1 MLQKLFRFIRGYL
14 LLRITGYSPERFLN
28 ACSHKKIEIWGLR
41 PVDHGYEFYLSVKAF
56 KNLKPILKKTETKV
70 IILQKFGLPFLL
82 YRKRKRNG
90 FFVGI
95 AGGIFL
101 LYILTLFVWR
111 IDIQGNLTYTE
122 ETLLRFLEE
131 HQVKYGSL
139 KTHVDCT
146 KIVMELREEYEDIL
160 WVSAH
165 IQGTKLVICVKENED
180 AIAKSNDQDEEEKTK
195 KAYDLVADVNGKI
208 TDMIVRKG
216 TVKMKEG
223 DKVQKGEVLVSG
235 YIPIKND
242 AGEIVDY
249 QYETAD
255 AKIVGISNLTYQD
268 EISQIYIEKKI
279 QNIQKQEYELLIGN
293 YRISLGGIKN
303 NYSAFEMES
312 RQYPLKIT
320 DQFSL
325 PVFLVCRKAIPYQ
338 PVEKSYTETEVQTL
352 LSERFDYYCKDLE
365 KKGVEILQ
373 NNVKIYRGSHVA
385 TAKGTLVVR
394 QEIGVLKA
402 SNPKELQVENEQSG
416 DLIDGN
422 DGNSH

>member
-1 MLQKLFRFIRGYL
+1 MLQKLLQFIKGYL
-14 LLRITGYSPERFLN
+14 LIRITGYSPERFLN
-28 ACSHKKIEIWGLR
+28 ACSRKQMELWGLQ
-41 PVDHGYEFYLSVKAF
+41 PKDHGYELYVSVETF

-90 FFVGI
+90 FFLGI
-95 AGGIFL
+95 VGGIFI
-101 LYILTLFVWR
+101 LYVLTLFVWE
-111 IDIQGNLTYTE
+111 IDIQGNLTYTD

-131 HQVKYGSL
+131 HQVKQGSL
-139 KTHVDCT
+139 KAQVDCT
-146 KIVMELREEYEDIL
+146 KIVMSLRQEYEDIL

-165 IQGTKLVICVKENED
+165 IQGTKLIVRVKENED
-180 AIAKSNDQDEEEKTK
+180 AIVTGRNQENEEEQDQ
-195 KAYDLVADVNGKI
+195 AYDLVADVNGKI

-216 TVKMKEG
+216 IAKIKEG
-223 DKVQKGEVLVSG
+223 DQVHKGEVLVSG

-255 AKIVGISNLTYQD
+255 ASIVGVLNLTYQD
-268 EISQIYIEKKI
+268 EIPLIYIEKNI
-279 QNIQKQEYELLIGN
+279 RDIQKQEYGLLIGK

-303 NYSAFEMES
+303 TYTDFEMES
-312 RQYPLKIT
+312 IQYPLKLANR
-320 DQFSL
+320 FSF
-325 PVFLVCRKAIPYQ
+325 PIFLICRRAIPYQ
-338 PVEKSYTETEVQTL
+338 PKEKTYTETEIQTL
-352 LSERFDYYCKDLE
+352 LTNRFDHYCKDLE

-373 NNVKIYRGSHVA
+373 NNVKIYRGSQVA

-394 QEIGVLKA
+394 QEIGVSKA
-402 SNPKELQVENEQSG
+402 SNPEELQIENEQSG

>member
-1 MLQKLFRFIRGYL
+1 MLQKLLRFIRGYL
-14 LLRITGYSPERFLN
+14 LVRITGYSPERFLN
-28 ACSHKKIEIWGLR
+28 ACSHKKIEIWGLK
-41 PVDHGYEFYLSVKAF
+41 PKDHGYEFYLSVKAF
-56 KNLKPILKKTETKV
+56 KNLKPILKKTETKI

-90 FFVGI
+90 FFLGI

-101 LYILTLFVWR
+101 LYILTLFVWE
-111 IDIQGNLTYTE
+111 IDIRGNLAYTE

-146 KIVMELREEYEDIL
+146 KIVMDLREEYEDIL

-165 IQGTKLVICVKENED
+165 IQGTKLVIRVKENED
-180 AIAKSNDQDEEEKTK
+180 VIEKNNDQDEVEKTQE
-195 KAYDLVADVNGKI
+195 AYDLVADVNGTI
-208 TDMIVRKG
+208 TDVIVRKG
-216 TVKMKEG
+216 IVKVKKG

-255 AKIVGISNLTYQD
+255 AKIVGVSNLTYQD
-268 EISQIYIEKKI
+268 EISQTYTEKKI

-303 NYSAFEMES
+303 DYSAFEMES

-325 PVFLVCRKAIPYQ
+325 PVFLVCRKAMPYQ

-394 QEIGVLKA
+394 QEIGVLEA
-402 SNPKELQVENEQSG
+402 SNPEELQIENEQSG

>member
-1 MLQKLFRFIRGYL
+1 MLQKLLRFIKGYL
-14 LLRITGYSPERFLN
+14 SLRIIGYSPERFLN

>member
-1 MLQKLFRFIRGYL
+1 MLQKMLRFVRGYL
-14 LLRITGYSPERFLN
+14 LVRITGYSPERFLN
-28 ACSHKKIEIWGLR
+28 ACTHKKIEIWGLS
-41 PVDHGYEFYLSVKAF
+41 PQNHGYEFYLSLKAF

-90 FFVGI
+90 FFLGI

-101 LYILTLFVWR
+101 LYMLTWFVWG
-111 IDIQGNLTYTE
+111 IDIQGNVTYTE
-122 ETLLRFLEE
+122 ETILRFLEE

-160 WVSAH
+160 WASAH
-165 IQGTKLVICVKENED
+165 IQGTKLVVRVKENED
-180 AIAKSNDQDEEEKTK
+180 AIARKSDKNEKEKTK
-195 KAYDLVADVNGKI
+195 EAYDLVADVNGKI
-208 TDMIVRKG
+208 TDVIVRKG
-216 TVKMKEG
+216 IARIQKG
-223 DKVQKGEVLVSG
+223 DQVQKGEILVSG

-242 AGEIVDY
+242 AGEIVNY
-249 QYETAD
+249 QCETAD
-255 AKIVGISNLTYQD
+255 ASIVGVSNITYQD
-268 EISQIYIEKKI
+268 EISKTYIEKKT
-279 QNIQKQEYELLIGN
+279 QNIQKQEYELVIGK

-312 RQYPLKIT
+312 QQYPLKIT
-320 DQFSL
+320 EQFSL
-325 PVFLVCRKAIPYQ
+325 PVFLICRKAVPYQ
-338 PVEKSYTETEVQTL
+338 PIEKNYTETELQTL
-352 LSERFDYYCKDLE
+352 LSEHFDYYCKDLE

-402 SNPKELQVENEQSG
+402 SNPEELQIENEQSG